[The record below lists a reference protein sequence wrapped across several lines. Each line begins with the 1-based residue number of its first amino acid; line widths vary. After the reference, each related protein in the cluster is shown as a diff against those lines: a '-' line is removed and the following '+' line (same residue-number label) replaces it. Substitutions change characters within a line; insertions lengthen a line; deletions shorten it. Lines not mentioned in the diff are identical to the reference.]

1 MKFICRMSP
10 LVIYKILRLFINILT
25 ADDKYSLLIRDNLA
39 QPIQLQLSKKESFTK
54 LFLSLL
60 KCRPNLERFEKKMT
74 FIVYMFPKL
83 RTAKYVVR

>member
-1 MKFICRMSP
+1 MKFSCRMSP
-10 LVIYKILRLFINILT
+10 LVIYKTLRLFINILT

>member
-1 MKFICRMSP
+1 MSP

-25 ADDKYSLLIRDNLA
+25 ADEKYSLLIRDNLA